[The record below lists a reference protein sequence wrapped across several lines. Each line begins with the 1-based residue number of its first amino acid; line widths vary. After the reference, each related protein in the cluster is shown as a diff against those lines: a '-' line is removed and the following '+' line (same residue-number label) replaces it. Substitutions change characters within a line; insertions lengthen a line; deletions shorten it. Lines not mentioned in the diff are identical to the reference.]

1 MEKETMSDLEGDKKI
16 RVEFAPGCFDEFEG
30 TQEDL
35 DNLMIEIQRMAE
47 TGELFED
54 AQHLSLDELIELADE
69 DEDYQI
75 VIDKL
80 IEPEDKK
87 RRLH

>member
-1 MEKETMSDLEGDKKI
+1 MNNSEDDKKI

-30 TQEDL
+30 TQEEL
-35 DNLMIEIQRMAE
+35 DDMIAEIQRMAD

-54 AQHLSLDELIELADE
+54 AQHLSLEDLTALADE

>member
-1 MEKETMSDLEGDKKI
+1 MDKKI
-16 RVEFAPGCFDEFEG
+16 MNDSEEDKIKIVFAPGCFDEFEG
-30 TQEDL
+30 TQEELDDL
-35 DNLMIEIQRMAE
+35 ILEINRMVE
-47 TGELFED
+47 TGELFEG
-54 AQHLSLDELIELADE
+54 AEHLSLDELEELAEE
-69 DEDYQI
+69 DEIYQV

>member
-1 MEKETMSDLEGDKKI
+1 MDKKTMNDSEEDKI
-16 RVEFAPGCFDEFEG
+16 KVVFAPGCFDEFEG
-30 TQEDL
+30 TQEEL
-35 DNLMIEIQRMAE
+35 DDMIAEITRMAE

-54 AQHLSLDELIELADE
+54 VTHLSLEELEELAED
-69 DEDYQI
+69 DEDYQV